1 MDVYLYCKA
10 KYLVLLFC
18 TTKSTEESKQV
29 ITEMRQVKPLGFL
42 NNKIQL
48 MF

>member
-1 MDVYLYCKA
+1 MDVYLYGKA